1 MMIFIKKEQGY
12 IKKYNTIVSAL
23 DIKQGNKATFP

>member
-1 MMIFIKKEQGY
+1 MMIFIKKEQDY

-23 DIKQGNKATFP
+23 DIKQGDSIYYG